1 MSQSN
6 YNIPNQSAP
15 NVRAQLNAVF
25 GSIATNNSGSTA
37 PSTTFA
43 YQWWYDT
50 STSLLKMRN
59 AANSAW
65 INIAR
70 FDQSG
75 GVFQLLDDT
84 PIVTTSGT
92 AAGLLGDQAT
102 ATWVAGTSTTESL
115 VSPAKVKAA
124 VEALATVNTS
134 TVLAAIAGAS
144 VGGVGTYIVAWNA
157 TTTEVAVGGTLA
169 GSSLRYQT
177 GFVGLSS
184 PFTAKGGSSFGT
196 TATAALSGTWRAI
209 VHGGGRFEFQSDPA
223 QFTWPPS
230 LWLRIS

>member
-15 NVRAQLNAVF
+15 AVRAQLNAVF

-50 STSLLKMRN
+50 STDILKQRN

-65 INIAR
+65 INIGT

-75 GVFQLLDDT
+75 GTFT
-84 PIVTTSGT
+84 PAGQRDLASQAEAETGTDNTKLMTPLRTKEAITAQVLSVT
-92 AAGLLGDQAT
+92 
-102 ATWVAGTSTTESL
+102 
-115 VSPAKVKAA
+115 
-124 VEALATVNTS
+124 
-134 TVLAAIAGAS
+134 AGAS
-144 VGGVGTYIVAWNA
+144 VDDVGTYAWLYETAAIDHLPGDTRAGTNLRFA
-157 TTTEVAVGGTLA
+157 GEWGRFDGGN
-169 GSSLRYQT
+169 T
-177 GFVGLSS
+177 GGQFVSS
-184 PFTAKGGSSFGT
+184 PVP
-196 TATAALSGTWRAI
+196 SGTWRCMGYSFA
-209 VHGGGRFEFQSDPA
+209 QSFRGA
-223 QFTWPPS
+223 T

>member
-50 STSLLKMRN
+50 STDILKQRN

-65 INIAR
+65 INIGS

-75 GVFQLLDDT
+75 GTFT
-84 PIVTTSGT
+84 PAGQRDLASQAEAEAGTDNTKTMTPLRTKEAITAQVLSVTAG
-92 AAGLLGDQAT
+92 AGL
-102 ATWVAGTSTTESL
+102 
-115 VSPAKVKAA
+115 
-124 VEALATVNTS
+124 
-134 TVLAAIAGAS
+134 
-144 VGGVGTYIVAWNA
+144 GGVGTYAMLLREGASNNIVEGD
-157 TTTEVAVGGTLA
+157 TYA
-169 GSSLRYQT
+169 GSVLRYA
-177 GFVGLSS
+177 GFGN
-184 PFTAKGGSSFGT
+184 GQT
-196 TATAALSGTWRAI
+196 TAADSGAATGTYVTYGSVAPAGTWRAM
-209 VHGGGRFEFQSDPA
+209 GRSNVSGTQSLRSTL
-223 QFTWPPS
+223 F
-230 LWLRIS
+230 LRIS